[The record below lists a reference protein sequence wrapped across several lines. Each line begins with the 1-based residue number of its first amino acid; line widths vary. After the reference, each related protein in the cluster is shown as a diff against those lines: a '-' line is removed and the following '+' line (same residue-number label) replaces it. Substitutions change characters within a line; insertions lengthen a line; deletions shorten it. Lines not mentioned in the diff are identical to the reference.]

1 MGDEDFVED
10 EDFFEEYQEP
20 EVEPEFEIEK
30 EISQEV
36 FEDDNDTNEIVNFS
50 QHLNYENPIYKSA
63 NSVNRIINESD
74 FPDYDETKLYNF
86 SASIHD
92 KSSEPC
98 YLLKLNLGTCDCPR
112 FSCACHKSNCAVRW
126 AIKNHPI
133 FSRVLA
139 RLSSHASSVKNSIN
153 VYKLNISKK
162 AKLRIESLTRWSS
175 SFLMLFN
182 EQVKKAPFQM
192 QNHFR

>member
-36 FEDDNDTNEIVNFS
+36 FEDDNYTNEIVNFS

-126 AIKNHPI
+126 AKIIKNHTI

-139 RLSSHASSVKNSIN
+139 RLSSHASCVKTQLMFISLTL
-153 VYKLNISKK
+153 VKKLNLELNRRLDGL
-162 AKLRIESLTRWSS
+162 LR
-175 SFLMLFN
+175 F
-182 EQVKKAPFQM
+182 
-192 QNHFR
+192 